1 MEILR
6 WEFAL
11 GVLEVGDVN
20 GSHRGREDDDE
31 GEGGVLGAG
40 LVAQPPELHRLHLLV
55 THLHDELLHGGLEPD
70 VHQEPDV
77 SAGGAPLSNINSLFP
92 WETLVKFYSC
102 FCNLMEECSSESLDI
117 NISASFGSDIL
128 HRVPEKKHHELVN
141 VSSPP
146 CFLITGGARS
156 CGPAGGPWPDPPGR
170 GWRGG

>member
-1 MEILR
+1 MTAQCPVAKHKAEEGDRVEADTRVILGLH

-11 GVLEVGDVN
+11 SVLEVGDVY
-20 GSHRGREDDDE
+20 GGHRGREDDDE

-55 THLHDELLHGGLEPD
+55 THLNDELLRGGLEPD

-128 HRVPEKKHHELVN
+128 HCVPCLEKIQL
-141 VSSPP
+141 
-146 CFLITGGARS
+146 R
-156 CGPAGGPWPDPPGR
+156 
-170 GWRGG
+170 